1 MLGKLGASQFSI
13 WVSYHSKMSVYE
25 QVYCV
30 PSTTDGGVTNSGE
43 QLEHSLSLH
52 ICIVIS
58 VETDQQEMA
67 L

>member
-1 MLGKLGASQFSI
+1 MNKFI
-13 WVSYHSKMSVYE
+13 VYL
-25 QVYCV
+25 QQQM
-30 PSTTDGGVTNSGE
+30 GGVTNSGE